1 MSFLEPKLVRTIKP
15 NQTKEMNEEMNDWVR
30 TKWGDIFVR
39 ARRDNR
45 RGWEVCCGLYRANKH
60 LIKSNQITRKYER
73 KVSLRDKV
81 QTTIWKL
88 YQHYTSSVWRV
99 HQSTSSEIT
108 QSSHCIWYRRPVN
121 WIIFIKKSGSYKG
134 YLFWKW
140 KD

>member
-1 MSFLEPKLVRTIKP
+1 
-15 NQTKEMNEEMNDWVR
+15 MNEEMNDWVR

-121 WIIFIKKSGSYKG
+121 WIIFIKVKNLVPIKVIYFGNEKINSLKENENESN
-134 YLFWKW
+134 
-140 KD
+140 

>member
-1 MSFLEPKLVRTIKP
+1 
-15 NQTKEMNEEMNDWVR
+15 MNEEMNDWVR

-39 ARRDNR
+39 VRRDNR

-121 WIIFIKKSGSYKG
+121 WIIFIKVKNLVPIKVIYFGNEKINSLKENENESN
-134 YLFWKW
+134 
-140 KD
+140 